1 MSSFDFNR
9 LSGEEVPMDNFV
21 LIGMDG
27 NNIAGNKMVSVA
39 EVGRKMNVR
48 RINGSVVDAV
58 IRKNVSGDMRHYQ
71 IMKELFLENRFT
83 SMGHSKV
90 VLRDDMIEYM
100 AKLKPG
106 KSISLPKG
114 FNLRLKRLHVEN
126 DPDTIREIRDVF
138 KVIVEELISIGG
150 VGERTRG
157 RSKGR
162 GRGSRSSRSMGKGK
176 GRRSASRSRSMRR
189 GKGKGRRS
197 SKGKGKGR
205 RTSRGGV
212 AGRNGTR
219 KNNSVRGIENNIV
232 TRGPSLGM
240 GGQLRA
246 MADAQRLEH
255 ARMVESQRRFNALPC
270 ETKLQMAMD
279 RIMDLEEELYGSN
292 KN

>member
-1 MSSFDFNR
+1 MSSLDFNR

-21 LIGMDG
+21 LIGLDG
-27 NNIAGNKMVSVA
+27 NNIAGNKMVNVA

-71 IMKELFLENRFT
+71 IMIELFLENRFT

-138 KVIVEELISIGG
+138 KVIVGELMRVGG
-150 VGERTRG
+150 VGE
-157 RSKGR
+157 
-162 GRGSRSSRSMGKGK
+162 M
-176 GRRSASRSRSMRR
+176 
-189 GKGKGRRS
+189 KGRRS
-197 SKGKGKGR
+197 SSKGHGTGSRGRRSGSTGRRSGSKGHGTGSRSTGR
-205 RTSRGGV
+205 RTSKGHGTSSRGV
-212 AGRNGTR
+212 AGRN
-219 KNNSVRGIENNIV
+219 SVGAVENNIV
-232 TRGPSLGM
+232 TRAPSMGL

-246 MADAQRLEH
+246 MADAQRLEQ
-255 ARMVESQRRFNALPC
+255 ARMAEAQRRFNALPC
-270 ETKLQMAMD
+270 EAKLEMAMN
-279 RIMDLEEELYGSN
+279 RIMDLEEEIYGSN